1 MEELFSELLKEK
13 KQNLEAQCVELESQN
28 KKTLMFQRETS
39 ILCQGKKFNEAG
51 PKQQSRKLKS

>member
-28 KKTLMFQRETS
+28 KKTLMFQREPAS
-39 ILCQGKKFNEAG
+39 SV
-51 PKQQSRKLKS
+51 SRLEIQWSWAKIVK

>member
-39 ILCQGKKFNEAG
+39 IFSVKAG
-51 PKQQSRKLKS
+51 NSMKLGQNSKVEN